1 MAKDTVISVILRLRD
16 EMGGRAA
23 KSLDTLT
30 RAAHG
35 TGQGV
40 GAAAREVGRAGDGVR
55 SLGIAAARTDKLMG
69 GMGQAARRT
78 AKEVG
83 DVARESRQASR
94 EIDQT
99 AKAGLR
105 LRDALRGVGTAG
117 HVAMGVVKGVGQA
130 GAGVAAASMVAGRA
144 LEKPISYESRL
155 NKMARVAYAD
165 KDEAGQIAG
174 MQTLNKVITES
185 TKIGGGT
192 RENAAETL
200 NSLFAGGMEQGLA
213 SRTLPKVLKASTG
226 GDITANELAKTVLS
240 GLKQGYFGEDQI
252 EEALD
257 VIVKGGQLGSFEGKD
272 MAKWMPEL
280 MAEAKGMKNM
290 EGFKRLVASL
300 QGEAV
305 VAGSNDKAANNLANL
320 LGKLTSPDTQQD
332 FGKKAGIDVQKTLAL
347 AAGKGMDPLTA
358 IVKLM
363 ETEVFGKNKDFQAL
377 KKKIVA
383 SKDDKEK
390 SSLLEQMADIVQGSL
405 LGKYFQDRQ
414 AQLGLVGLMTQK
426 DYIANIYSGLNN
438 AHGAVEKGFNVA
450 SQTTEFK
457 AQQLQNEKDNA
468 MSRTFENIGP
478 ALNTVID
485 AATNLAREF
494 PGLATV
500 VAEASTA
507 VGAFSAGLLAAG
519 GFHML
524 TGGGAGAAAV
534 TAGTKGLLEKGTTA
548 LVGAGTKTAP
558 WLLAGKAAWDIYNTE
573 TDPSLSRAQKNVN
586 NAETYGATATALAGA
601 TAGAA
606 LGSAIPII
614 GTAIGAFLGGLGG
627 WFAGGMAGRQTGK
640 WLYEP
645 SPETMEAAK
654 NLVVKDERTINFNA
668 QLFVDG
674 HEMARVVNKHNTAEA
689 KRE

>member
-1 MAKDTVISVILRLRD
+1 MSKDTVISVILRLRD

-23 KSLDTLT
+23 KSLDSLT
-30 RAAHG
+30 RAAQG

-40 GAAAREVGRAGDGVR
+40 GAAAREMGRAGEGAR

-69 GMGQAARRT
+69 GLGQAARRT
-78 AKEVG
+78 AKDVA
-83 DVARESRQASR
+83 DVARENRQASR

-130 GAGVAAASMVAGRA
+130 GVGVAAASAVAGRA
-144 LEKPISYESRL
+144 LAKPISYESRL
-155 NKMARVAYAD
+155 NKMARVAFAD
-165 KDEAGQIAG
+165 RDAAGQVAG
-174 MQTLNKVITES
+174 MHTLNEDITAS

-192 RENAAETL
+192 RENAADAL
-200 NSLFAGGMEQGLA
+200 NVLLAGNMEYGLA
-213 SRTLPKVLKASTG
+213 SRTLPKILKASTG
-226 GDITANELAKTVLS
+226 GDIAAEDLSKLVLS
-240 GLKQGYFGEDQI
+240 GTKQGWFSENDI
-252 EEALD
+252 DEILD
-257 VIVKGGQLGSFEGKD
+257 VLVKGGQEGSFEGKD
-272 MAKWMPEL
+272 MAKWFPEL
-280 MAEAKGMKNM
+280 MAQAKGMKGK
-290 EGFKRLVASL
+290 EGFKRLVATL
-300 QGEAV
+300 QGQAV
-305 VAGSNDKAANNLANL
+305 VAGSNDKAANNLVNL
-320 LGKLTSPDTQQD
+320 LGKLSSPDTQTD
-332 FGKKAGIDVQKTLAL
+332 FGKLGIDLQGTLAQ
-347 AAGKGMDPLTA
+347 AAGRGMDPLTA
-358 IVKLM
+358 TVKLM
-363 ETEVFGKNKDFQAL
+363 EERVFAKDKRFQAL
-377 KKKIVA
+377 KKKIEG

-390 SSLLEQMADIVQGSL
+390 AQLLEHMADIVKGSVV
-405 LGKYFQDRQ
+405 GKVIQDRE
-414 AQLGLVGLMTQK
+414 AQLGLAGSISQK
-426 DYIANIYSGLNN
+426 DYINKVFSGLGN
-438 AHGAVEKGFNVA
+438 AQGTVETGYQAA

-468 MSRTFENIGP
+468 MFRTLENIGP
-478 ALNTVID
+478 SLNTLID

-573 TDPSLSRAQKNVN
+573 TDPKLSRAQKNIKN
-586 NAETYGATATALAGA
+586 TETYGATATALAGA

-606 LGSAIPII
+606 LGSAIPVI
-614 GTAIGAFLGGLGG
+614 GTVIGGLLGAIGG
-627 WFAGGMAGRQTGK
+627 WFAGGKAGNQAGQ
-640 WLYEP
+640 WLYGP
-645 SPETMEAAK
+645 SPETLEAAK
-654 NLVVKDERTINFNA
+654 NLVVNDERTINFNA